1 MNSEMRG
8 AAVGPQF
15 CGGVTDDVI
24 YVALTDIEEVG
35 LVLKTGMIVLFKIS
49 QNKYGIAVHMVT
61 SF

>member
-8 AAVGPQF
+8 AAVGHQF

-24 YVALTDIEEVG
+24 YLALTDIEEVG
-35 LVLKTGMIVLFKIS
+35 LVLKMGMIVLFKIS
-49 QNKYGIAVHMVT
+49 QYNCGVAGHMVT